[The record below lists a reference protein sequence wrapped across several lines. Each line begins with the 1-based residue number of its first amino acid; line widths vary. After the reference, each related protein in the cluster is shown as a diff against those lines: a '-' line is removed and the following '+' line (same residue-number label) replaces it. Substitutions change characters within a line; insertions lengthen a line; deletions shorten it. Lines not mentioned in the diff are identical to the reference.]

1 MRTKLTIVSIVLACI
16 ATGTAV
22 FVGSILWFGWFGGV
36 VVVGLAMASL
46 FVYLRMIRPWH
57 SRWGATDA
65 EVGRPLPGD
74 ELIPD
79 AASTTRAISIEAAP
93 EQVWPWLLQIGYGR
107 AGWYSY
113 DWIDNDGRP
122 SAMEVIPELQTVH
135 VGDTIEM
142 VPGFGPKII
151 DLYPPMYLIA
161 GDKESGTWCLFT
173 YMTPNGCRLI
183 SRWRQAWQ
191 ANGLASRF
199 FIMLSDPGAFIME
212 RKMLLGLKK
221 RAEAAQRTVGEDE
234 AGSKERGVA

>member
-1 MRTKLTIVSIVLACI
+1 MRTKLTIVAIVLACI
-16 ATGTAV
+16 AIGTAV
-22 FVGSILWFGWFGGV
+22 LVGSALWFGWLGV
-36 VVVGLAMASL
+36 GTVAASAAAAL
-46 FVYLRMIRPWH
+46 LVYLRRIRPWH

-65 EVGRPLPGD
+65 EVNRPLPGD

-113 DWIDNDGRP
+113 DWIDNDGHP
-122 SAMEVIPELQTVH
+122 SAMEVIPELQTVL

-142 VPGFGPKII
+142 VPGFGPKVI

-161 GDKESGTWCLFT
+161 GDEKSGTWCLFT
-173 YMTPNGCRLI
+173 YVTPTGCRLI

-191 ANGLASRF
+191 ANGLVSKF

-221 RAEAAQRTVGEDE
+221 RAEALQRTVSEDE
-234 AGSKERGVA
+234 AGSTERGVA